1 MTMLER
7 TVTELDGVAV
17 ARARVRAI
25 AARAEVAPA
34 LAVTVA
40 LALWALSVRGLD
52 LRSMTSLGLV
62 SILPP
67 AAFLG
72 LAVLGTSFCLTL
84 WRRPAPEALLAAHV
98 VALVFML
105 YALPALVE
113 PTARFA
119 VTWRHAGV
127 MQAVLDGGHV
137 EPGTNPY
144 FDWPGL
150 FVLAA
155 FAAKSAGASSVL
167 GIANWVPFGFEL
179 LYLGPLL
186 LIMRTLTIDRRLV
199 WLAVWVFY
207 LCNWVGQDYFSPQ
220 AFAYL
225 LYLVALAVLLGWM
238 RPGWPGSRTRPPLHA
253 GLVAVVLLVFAA
265 MVVSHQLT
273 PFALLAS
280 TSVLAVSRRLTA
292 RGLPLAM
299 GVIVLLWLS
308 YMTAGFIGGH
318 TGAIFGAIGHL
329 DVTVNQNVAGRLHG
343 DAGHLLVTRGR
354 LLMTFGLWTVAL
366 AAALWLRRKGHR
378 EPAPLLLFLAPFLLA
393 LVQPYGGEILLR
405 VLLFGLPFAA
415 FFVAAALRRAP
426 VAVVVGVTLALL
438 AGFLV
443 TRYGNER
450 MDWYSVDEV
459 AATDRLDALAP
470 PGSTIVAWSNSL
482 PWQARHYAEHR
493 YRIVVGSAAW
503 GPMAQM
509 PPGGP
514 VQLGALEQ
522 YLRAQKGGAYL
533 ILTRSE
539 AAEVD
544 LTGVGPRG
552 SLPRV
557 DAGLRRSPAF
567 RRLYANRDASIY
579 TLAFPNRRRP

>member
-1 MTMLER
+1 MTLLER
-7 TVTELDGVAV
+7 TATELDGVTV
-17 ARARVRAI
+17 PRARMRSI
-25 AARAEVAPA
+25 AARAELAPA
-34 LAVTVA
+34 LALTAA
-40 LALWALSVRGLD
+40 LALWAVSLRGIE

-62 SILPP
+62 SVLPP
-67 AAFLG
+67 TAFLA
-72 LAVLGTSFCLTL
+72 LALVGTSFCLTL
-84 WRRPAPEALLAAHV
+84 SRRPTREALIGVHV

-105 YALPALVE
+105 YALPALIE

-127 MQAVLDGGHV
+127 MQSILDTGHIA
-137 EPGTNPY
+137 PGTNPY

-150 FVLAA
+150 FVLAG
-155 FAAKSAGASSVL
+155 FAAKSAGASGVL
-167 GIANWVPFGFEL
+167 GVANWVPFGFEL
-179 LYLGPLL
+179 LYLAPLL
-186 LIMRTLTIDRRLV
+186 LILRTLTIDRRLV

-207 LCNWVGQDYFSPQ
+207 LCNWIGQDYFSPQ

-225 LYLVALAVLLGWM
+225 LYLVVLAVLLGWM
-238 RPGWPGSRTRPPLHA
+238 RPGWPGSRARPA
-253 GLVAVVLLVFAA
+253 VRSALVAVVLLVFAV

-280 TSVLAVSRRLTA
+280 TTALTVSRRCSA

-308 YMTAGFIGGH
+308 YMTAGFIGEH
-318 TGAIFGAIGHL
+318 TGAIFGAIGNV
-329 DVTVNQNVAGRLHG
+329 DATVNQNVAGRLHG
-343 DAGHLLVTRGR
+343 DTGHVIVTRARVAMTLGLWVVALVT
-354 LLMTFGLWTVAL
+354 
-366 AAALWLRRKGHR
+366 ALWLRRTGHR
-378 EPAPLLLFLAPFLLA
+378 EPAPLLLLLAPFVLA
-393 LVQPYGGEILLR
+393 LLQPYGGEVLLR
-405 VLLFGLPFAA
+405 VFLFGLPFAA
-415 FFVAAALRRAP
+415 FFVAAALSRAP
-426 VAVVVGVTLALL
+426 VAVLVGVTLALL
-438 AGFLV
+438 GGFLV

-459 AATDRLDALAP
+459 AATNRLDAVAP

-503 GPMAQM
+503 GAMAQM

-514 VQLGALEQ
+514 VQLTALEQ

-539 AAEVD
+539 GAEVD